1 MKRVYIFKDGV
12 QQASTATRESAVD
25 LIRQYQKQET
35 HPILR
40 SEFSIIVGG
49 GGRIYPLSVPEEAT
63 QEKIWHGAV
72 GGENVMLVLTS
83 LHETIIIWVEYYY
96 R

>member
-1 MKRVYIFKDGV
+1 MKRVYIFKDGT

-35 HPILR
+35 HPFLR
-40 SEFSIIVGG
+40 AEFSIIEGEEEF
-49 GGRIYPLSVPEEAT
+49 IPYPSR
-63 QEKIWHGAV
+63 EKPPKRKSGM
-72 GGENVMLVLTS
+72 E
-83 LHETIIIWVEYYY
+83 

>member
-12 QQASTATRESAVD
+12 QQASTTTRESAVD
-25 LIRQYQKQET
+25 LIRQYQKQEI

-40 SEFSIIVGG
+40 SEFSIIVGEEEF
-49 GGRIYPLSVPEEAT
+49 IPYPCQKKLPKRKSDME
-63 QEKIWHGAV
+63 
-72 GGENVMLVLTS
+72 
-83 LHETIIIWVEYYY
+83 

>member
-49 GGRIYPLSVPEEAT
+49 EEEFIPYPSQKKPPKRKYGME
-63 QEKIWHGAV
+63 
-72 GGENVMLVLTS
+72 
-83 LHETIIIWVEYYY
+83 

>member
-12 QQASTATRESAVD
+12 QQGSTATKESAVD
-25 LIRQYQKQET
+25 LIRQYQKLET

-40 SEFSIIVGG
+40 AEFSIIMG
-49 GGRIYPLSVPEEAT
+49 EEEFIPYLPQRKPPKRT
-63 QEKIWHGAV
+63 CGME
-72 GGENVMLVLTS
+72 
-83 LHETIIIWVEYYY
+83 